1 MKNKNFT
8 VSGMT
13 CNGCAGTV
21 NNIIKMQNGVNKV
34 EVKWPENTAEV
45 EFDENLVSEDALKNI
60 VKMMGY
66 ELS

>member
-1 MKNKNFT
+1 MTNKKFI

-13 CNGCAGTV
+13 CNGCSGTV
-21 NNIIKMQNGVNKV
+21 NNILKMQNGVNKV

-45 EFDENLVSEDALKNI
+45 EFDENLVSEDLLKNV